1 MYGHPMWTILKIA
14 GLLALLYGA
23 MVAWMYLS
31 QRRLLYMPRANL
43 AATPSDAGL
52 TYEDVHLT
60 NGLGTPIHAWWLPHD
75 QPRFT
80 LLFSHGNGGNISHRL
95 ETLRIFHG
103 LGLSVLIYDYS
114 GYGLSQGKPS
124 EEATR
129 ADVRAAWDWLVRER
143 DIDPGSIILFGRS
156 LGGGVAAELAAK
168 LTGQGV
174 NPAGLI
180 LESTFT
186 SIPDMGADIYPW
198 LPVRQLARF
207 RYDSE
212 NALRDVRLSAL
223 FLHGRDDDV
232 IPFRLGRRLHDG
244 YAGPKAFLE
253 LLGDHNSGFLFSGA
267 VYVDGLDRF
276 LSGLKYPPVTGT
288 EE

>member
-14 GLLALLYGA
+14 GLIALLYGA

-60 NGLGTPIHAWWLPHD
+60 NGLGTPIHAWWLPHAR
-75 QPRFT
+75 PRFT

-124 EEATR
+124 EKATR

-143 DIDPGSIILFGRS
+143 NIDPGSIILFGRS

-212 NALRDVRLSAL
+212 NALRDVRLPAL

-253 LLGDHNSGFLFSGA
+253 LLGDHNSGFLFSGP

-276 LSGLKYPPVTGT
+276 LSGLKCPPATGT
-288 EE
+288 EK